1 MDLNR
6 PLAISIVHAVSG
18 RSANIYWRVQR
29 AEKYGSRKLCGEAP
43 SRIKKIAAIAN
54 SNLWHLHRQAS

>member
-29 AEKYGSRKLCGEAP
+29 AE
-43 SRIKKIAAIAN
+43 
-54 SNLWHLHRQAS
+54 